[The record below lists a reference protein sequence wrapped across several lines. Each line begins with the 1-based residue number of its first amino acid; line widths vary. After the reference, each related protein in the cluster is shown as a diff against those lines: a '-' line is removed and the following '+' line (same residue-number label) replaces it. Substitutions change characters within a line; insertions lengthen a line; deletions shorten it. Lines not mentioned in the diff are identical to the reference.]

1 MRTLVS
7 MITITAALALTPAAA
22 QDYEAMAAQME
33 QAQADA
39 QAAATRPGDEA
50 LTCEQLEN
58 EMATTMQDPAVQ
70 QVMAANGAV
79 AQEQMDQMNAL
90 AGRAR
95 AQMATSMFM
104 GIASSFIPGLGYAQM
119 AQQQMQA
126 AQYQR
131 QANQNMAQM
140 METAQRMQTIMPQI
154 MRGQRVYELG
164 QAKQCSFTQQQTPP
178 AEAPQ
183 N

>member
-1 MRTLVS
+1 MRTFVS
-7 MITITAALALTPAAA
+7 MIAISAALALTPAAA

-39 QAAATRPGDEA
+39 QAAASRPGDEA
-50 LTCEQLEN
+50 LTCEQLET
-58 EMATTMQDPAVQ
+58 EIATTMQDPAVQ

-79 AQEQMDQMNAL
+79 AQEQIDQMNAL

-119 AQQQMQA
+119 AQQQAMN

-140 METAQRMQTIMPQI
+140 METAQRMQTVMPQI
-154 MRGQRVYELG
+154 MRGQRIYELG
-164 QAKQCSFTQQQTPP
+164 QAKSCAFTQQQP
-178 AEAPQ
+178 EAPQ

>member
-1 MRTLVS
+1 MRTFVS
-7 MITITAALALTPAAA
+7 MIAITAALMAMPAAA

-39 QAAATRPGDEA
+39 QAAASRPGDEA
-50 LTCEQLEN
+50 LTCEQLEG
-58 EMATTMQDPAVQ
+58 EIVTTMQDPAVQ
-70 QVMAANGAV
+70 SVMAQNGAYGE
-79 AQEQMDQMNAL
+79 EQMARMREAQ
-90 AGRAR
+90 GRAR
-95 AQMATSMFM
+95 AQIATSMFR

-126 AQYQR
+126 AQMQR
-131 QANQNMAQM
+131 QQQQSMADM
-140 METAQRMQTIMPQI
+140 MAMAQRMQTIMPQM
-154 MRGQRVYELG
+154 MRGQRVYELA
-164 QAKQCSFTQQQTPP
+164 QAKQCAFTQQQAP